1 MLHSTPRPGLPRER
15 EDVFLHSEPDYI
27 SFVDISRFL
36 RRSSVRIGGFL
47 ALALGVAALY
57 VATAQ
62 PTYTARTQILID
74 PAAADLTR
82 DPSAN
87 QGRSLDTAQV
97 EGQMAVLRSENLAFS
112 VIGRLKLM
120 DDPEFQAWPPSPV
133 KQLIGFVKTVAS
145 GLAKTFTGLGDSGRV
160 APRAVVSESARQRT
174 AVDILQSN
182 VDVRRVGTSYAIDIT
197 YTSPDPEKAA
207 IVANAVAES
216 YIDDQR
222 KSMSRAAQQSSDWLE
237 TRLSQLRSQLNTA
250 ARQLELFRAGRDIR
264 GLDQRRDVTTQDTP
278 PAAQR
283 QGGTDMVIR
292 DKSGVVTAQR
302 DTGTRNPV
310 TPPPGEIT
318 LAELES
324 TTESYRKI
332 YEAYQQAFTEA
343 VQRQSF
349 PVTNTRVITA
359 ATKPLGKGA
368 PRTQL
373 IMIFGAL
380 TGLLFGIGAA
390 ALREGLDS
398 TVRTARQIRSKVGL
412 PCLAVVPRIDKQAMI
427 ASSAEAARL
436 RVAQGARAA
445 PPIKGP
451 YLADYNFRFAID
463 VPFSPF
469 SSAMKN
475 LRTAVA
481 HADPRNPMRCIGVT
495 SSMPREGKSMIS
507 GNLATLYAL
516 SAGRTLIID
525 ADIHN
530 STLSRH
536 YAPGA
541 TIGLLEVIA
550 GLAELDRAIVKG
562 SGFVPDILPIAVKEA
577 APVSYEQLASEKMQ
591 TLLHALRERYD
602 MVIMDLPPVN
612 PIVDSVAIA
621 ALLDGVVL
629 VAECG
634 RTPIDLVAEVRSILY
649 TAQANV
655 LGVVITKA
663 DASTATV
670 RWRKDWGYGY
680 YPTRSGIRAPI
691 IKG

>member
-1 MLHSTPRPGLPRER
+1 MLHSTPRPGLPRDR

-27 SFVDISRFL
+27 SFLDISRFL
-36 RRSSVRIGGFL
+36 RRSRLLIGGFL
-47 ALALGVAALY
+47 ALAIGLAALY

-74 PAAADLTR
+74 PSAADMIR
-82 DPSAN
+82 DPSPT

-97 EGQMAVLRSENLAFS
+97 EGQMAVLRSETMAFS
-112 VIGRLKLM
+112 VINRLKLM
-120 DDPEFQAWPPSPV
+120 DDPEFQAWPPSLSKKAIGLV
-133 KQLIGFVKTVAS
+133 KAVLN
-145 GLAKTFTGLGDSGRV
+145 LGDGS
-160 APRAVVSESARQRT
+160 RASSRTVVSESARQRT
-174 AVDILQSN
+174 VLDILQSN
-182 VDVRRVGTSYAIDIT
+182 LDVRRVGTSYAIDIT

-207 IVANAVAES
+207 IVANAAAES

-222 KSMSRAAQQSSDWLE
+222 KSMSRGAQQSSDWLE
-237 TRLSQLRSQLNTA
+237 TRLSQLRNQLNTA

-278 PAAQR
+278 PAGQR
-283 QGGTDMVIR
+283 QGGADMVIR

-302 DTGTRNPV
+302 DTGARNPV

-359 ATKPLGKGA
+359 ATKPLSKSA
-368 PRTQL
+368 PRIQL

-380 TGLLFGIGAA
+380 TGLLFGVGAA
-390 ALREGLDS
+390 ALRESIDN
-398 TVRTARQIRSKVGL
+398 TVRTARQIRSKIGL
-412 PCLAVVPRIDKQAMI
+412 PCLAVIPRIDKQEMI
-427 ASSAEAARL
+427 ASSAGDASRL
-436 RVAQGARAA
+436 RIATQGVRAA

-451 YLADYNFRFAID
+451 YLADYNFRFAVD

-516 SAGRTLIID
+516 SSGRTLIID

-530 STLSRH
+530 ATLSRH

-541 TIGLLEVIA
+541 AVGLLEVVA
-550 GLAELDRAIVKG
+550 GIAELDRAIVKG
-562 SGFVPDILPIAVKEA
+562 AGFVPDILPIAVKEA

-602 MVIMDLPPVN
+602 MVIMDLPPVH

-629 VAECG
+629 AAECG

-680 YPTRSGIRAPI
+680 YPSARGGRAPLR
-691 IKG
+691 KG